1 MTKPESAASSK
12 RALFISPMKS
22 RNDTST
28 LSRLNRELPTRGQLP
43 KRTLFSPPQNV
54 KRKRSPS
61 PDDENKYG
69 KSRRLDSP
77 SKMLKSKSFSI
88 APASSSGSLDEH
100 FKKTLYY
107 RTQSEAVLNQ
117 SIAGS
122 SKSSTSTIGF
132 RKAFSDTEKKVCTA

>member
-1 MTKPESAASSK
+1 MKTK
-12 RALFISPMKS
+12 
-22 RNDTST
+22 NDTST
-28 LSRLNRELPTRGQLP
+28 LSRLNRELPPRGQLP
-43 KRTLFSPPQNV
+43 KRTLFSPPQQNA

-61 PDDENKYG
+61 PDTENKYG

-100 FKKTLYY
+100 FRKTLYY
-107 RTQSEAVLNQ
+107 RTQSEALYNQ

-122 SKSSTSTIGF
+122 SSSRSSNSTIGF
-132 RKAFSDTEKKVCTA
+132 RKPFSDVEKKVCRMFLFLTVF